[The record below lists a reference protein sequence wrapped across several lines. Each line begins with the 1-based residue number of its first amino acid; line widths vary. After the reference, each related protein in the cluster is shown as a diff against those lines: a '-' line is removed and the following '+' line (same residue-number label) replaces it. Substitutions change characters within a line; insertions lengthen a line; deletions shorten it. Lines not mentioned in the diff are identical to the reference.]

1 MMSRIDNPESLGAL
15 SMHIRT
21 VATTGLLAACGVV
34 AAVLVTAQTPVG
46 QQQVLPDTTA
56 IPPAMIDAGRKIFH
70 GRGTCFA
77 CHGMNLEGGPIAP
90 TLKEHSWKD
99 AKNGD
104 LGAIYHVVTHGVKG
118 TAMVS
123 HPGGIADADAVNVAA
138 YVWSVG
144 HRGTKP

>member
-1 MMSRIDNPESLGAL
+1 MRIRNAVWIAGAVVGAVVF
-15 SMHIRT
+15 T
-21 VATTGLLAACGVV
+21 AGLAAF
-34 AAVLVTAQTPVG
+34 ATAQAPAGAT
-46 QQQVLPDTTA
+46 QQATLPDTTA
-56 IPPAMIDAGRKIFH
+56 IPPATVDAGRKIFH

-90 TLKEHSWKD
+90 TLKQHSWKD

-104 LGAIYHVVTHGVKG
+104 LSAIFYVVTHGVTG

-123 HPGGIADADAVNVAA
+123 HPGGISDADAVNVAS

-144 HRGTKP
+144 HRGVKP

>member
-1 MMSRIDNPESLGAL
+1 MRTRIAVAAGVPLACVLGA
-15 SMHIRT
+15 
-21 VATTGLLAACGVV
+21 AALA
-34 AAVLVTAQTPVG
+34 TAQAPHAG
-46 QQQVLPDTTA
+46 QQQELPDTNA
-56 IPPAMIDAGRKIFH
+56 IPPAMVDAGRKTFH

-77 CHGMNLEGGPIAP
+77 CHGTNLEGGPIAP

-104 LGAIYHVVTHGVKG
+104 LGAIYYVVSHGVKG
-118 TAMVS
+118 TAMVA

-144 HRGTKP
+144 HRATRP

>member
-1 MMSRIDNPESLGAL
+1 ML
-15 SMHIRT
+15 
-21 VATTGLLAACGVV
+21 VASLAAAAIALTAGGAAFAV
-34 AAVLVTAQTPVG
+34 AQAPAGAQQPA
-46 QQQVLPDTTA
+46 LPDTNA
-56 IPPAMIDAGRKIFH
+56 IPPATVDAGRKIFH

-90 TLKEHSWKD
+90 TLKQHSWKD

-104 LGAIYHVVTHGVKG
+104 LSAIFYVVTHGVTG

-123 HPGGIADADAVNVAA
+123 HPGGISDADAVNVAS

-144 HRGTKP
+144 HRGVKP

>member
-1 MMSRIDNPESLGAL
+1 MQTGRIVWTGSLL
-15 SMHIRT
+15 CI
-21 VATTGLLAACGVV
+21 ATTMAAFAAGGRPVV
-34 AAVLVTAQTPVG
+34 
-46 QQQVLPDTTA
+46 QQVALPDTNA
-56 IPPAMIDAGRKIFH
+56 IPPAMVNAGRKIFH
-70 GRGTCFA
+70 GRGSCLA

-104 LGAIYHVVTHGVKG
+104 LAAIYYVVTHGVKG

-123 HPGGIADADAVNVAA
+123 HPGGISDDDAVNVAS

>member
-1 MMSRIDNPESLGAL
+1 MRL
-15 SMHIRT
+15 RT
-21 VATTGLLAACGVV
+21 VAMVVAPVAGVLTAAVFATAHARLAA
-34 AAVLVTAQTPVG
+34 
-46 QQQVLPDTTA
+46 QQPVLPDTSA
-56 IPPAMIDAGRKIFH
+56 IPSAMIDAGRKTFH

-77 CHGMNLEGGPIAP
+77 CHGTNLEGGPIAP

-104 LGAIYHVVTHGVKG
+104 LGAIYYVVSHGVKG
-118 TAMVS
+118 TAMVA

-144 HRGTKP
+144 HRATKP

>member
-1 MMSRIDNPESLGAL
+1 MRFRIAAAAGVPVAVAL
-15 SMHIRT
+15 I
-21 VATTGLLAACGVV
+21 VASFA
-34 AAVLVTAQTPVG
+34 TAQAPAAG
-46 QQQVLPDTTA
+46 QQHVLPDTNA

-70 GRGTCFA
+70 GHGTCFA

-104 LGAIYHVVTHGVKG
+104 LSAIYYVVSHGVKG
-118 TAMVS
+118 TAMVA

-144 HRGTKP
+144 HRATKP

>member
-1 MMSRIDNPESLGAL
+1 MRLRIA
-15 SMHIRT
+15 M
-21 VATTGLLAACGVV
+21 VV
-34 AAVLVTAQTPVG
+34 APVVCALTAAAFSTARARLEA
-46 QQQVLPDTTA
+46 QQPALPDTHA

-70 GRGTCFA
+70 GRGSCFA
-77 CHGMNLEGGPIAP
+77 CHGTNLEGGPIAP

-104 LGAIYHVVTHGVKG
+104 LGAILHVVTTGVKG
-118 TAMVS
+118 TMMVA

>member
-1 MMSRIDNPESLGAL
+1 VRVRNVVWVGI
-15 SMHIRT
+15 T
-21 VATTGLLAACGVV
+21 VAGVV
-34 AAVLVTAQTPVG
+34 AFTAAIAAFATAQAPAG
-46 QQQVLPDTTA
+46 AQQATLPDTNA
-56 IPPAMIDAGRKIFH
+56 IAPATVDAGRKIFH

-90 TLKEHSWKD
+90 TLKQHSWKD

-104 LGAIYHVVTHGVKG
+104 LGAIFYVVTHGVNG

-123 HPGGIADADAVNVAA
+123 HPGGISDADAVNVAS

-144 HRGTKP
+144 HRGVKP

>member
-1 MMSRIDNPESLGAL
+1 MGLRTAIVVVPVACAL
-15 SMHIRT
+15 T
-21 VATTGLLAACGVV
+21 AAAF
-34 AAVLVTAQTPVG
+34 AAAQAPAAA
-46 QQQVLPDTTA
+46 QQHVLPDTTA

-104 LGAIYHVVTHGVKG
+104 LGAIYYVVTHGVKG

-123 HPGGIADADAVNVAA
+123 HPGGIADADAVNVAS

-144 HRGTKP
+144 HRATRP

>member
-1 MMSRIDNPESLGAL
+1 MDRIAGPFSGAL
-15 SMHIRT
+15 SMGIRI
-21 VATTGLLAACGVV
+21 AAAAGVSIACALV
-34 AAVLVTAQTPVG
+34 AAALATAQAPAAG
-46 QQQVLPDTTA
+46 QQKVLPDTNA
-56 IPPAMIDAGRKIFH
+56 IPPAMLDAGRKIFH

-104 LGAIYHVVTHGVKG
+104 LGAIYYVVTHGVKG
-118 TAMVS
+118 TAMVQ

-144 HRGTKP
+144 HRATKP

>member
-1 MMSRIDNPESLGAL
+1 
-15 SMHIRT
+15 MHIRT

-34 AAVLVTAQTPVG
+34 AAVLVV
-46 QQQVLPDTTA
+46 PDTTA
-56 IPPAMIDAGRKIFH
+56 SPPAMIDAGRKIFH

-104 LGAIYHVVTHGVKG
+104 LGAIYHVVTHGVTG

>member
-1 MMSRIDNPESLGAL
+1 
-15 SMHIRT
+15 MHIRS
-21 VATTGLLAACGVV
+21 V
-34 AAVLVTAQTPVG
+34 AAAGLPIAGAIVAAALATAQAPPAR
-46 QQQVLPDTTA
+46 QQQVLPDSNA

-77 CHGMNLEGGPIAP
+77 CHGMKLEGGPIAP

-104 LGAIYHVVTHGVKG
+104 LGAIYYVVTHGVKG
-118 TAMVS
+118 SAMVS

-144 HRGTKP
+144 HRAATP

>member
-1 MMSRIDNPESLGAL
+1 MRIR
-15 SMHIRT
+15 I
-21 VATTGLLAACGVV
+21 VAVAGVPTACALAA
-34 AAVLVTAQTPVG
+34 AALAAAQAPVPG
-46 QQQVLPDTTA
+46 RQQVLPDTNA

-70 GRGTCFA
+70 GRGSCFA

-104 LGAIYHVVTHGVKG
+104 LAAIYHVVSNGVKG
-118 TAMVS
+118 TMMVA

>member
-1 MMSRIDNPESLGAL
+1 
-15 SMHIRT
+15 MHIRI
-21 VATTGLLAACGVV
+21 VAATAVSVACAVV
-34 AAVLVTAQTPVG
+34 AATLVTAQASPVG
-46 QQQVLPDTTA
+46 KQQVLPDTTA
-56 IPPAMIDAGRKIFH
+56 IPPATIDAGRKIFH

-104 LGAIYHVVTHGVKG
+104 LGAIYYVVTHGVKG

>member
-1 MMSRIDNPESLGAL
+1 MRL
-15 SMHIRT
+15 RT
-21 VATTGLLAACGVV
+21 VATDVASLACALMAAGLAAAQAPAPP
-34 AAVLVTAQTPVG
+34 AA
-46 QQQVLPDTTA
+46 QQHVLPDTNA
-56 IPPAMIDAGRKIFH
+56 IAPAMVDGGRKIFH

-104 LGAIYHVVTHGVKG
+104 LGAIYYVVTHGVKG

-123 HPGGIADADAVNVAA
+123 RPGGISDDDAVNVAS